1 LPEARY
7 HDKAASRCRE
17 RDSKERAMADDE
29 NESALF
35 AAAREPPPRALT
47 RVSPMVRRLVA
58 PNPSPFTFNGTCT
71 YIVGQGRVAI
81 VDPGPDDDSHLAA
94 LLAAVEGEQ
103 IETILITHT
112 HRDHSVGA
120 KKLRAATGARV
131 VGAAPF
137 APRGDGSTGL
147 DSAHDRDYSP
157 DLVLADGE
165 RWRGDGYTIEAIA
178 TPGHCSNHLCFAL
191 LEENTLFSGDHV
203 MGWSTSIVA
212 PPDGSMR
219 GYMDSLDKM
228 RGRPETIYWPGHG
241 GPVVE
246 PQRYLRALI
255 HHRRQREVS
264 ILNTLTNGPQTIP
277 ALVARIYVGLNPSL
291 THAAGLSTLAH
302 LEDLSERGMVL
313 SEAPAGG
320 AQHFRLA

>member
-1 LPEARY
+1 
-7 HDKAASRCRE
+7 
-17 RDSKERAMADDE
+17 MADDE
-29 NESALF
+29 SESDLF
-35 AAAREPPPRALT
+35 VSAREPPSRALT
-47 RVSPMVRRLVA
+47 QLSPMVRRLVA

-81 VDPGPDDDSHLAA
+81 VDPGPNDDSHLAA
-94 LLAAVEGEQ
+94 LLAAVDGEQ
-103 IETILITHT
+103 IDTILITHT

-120 KKLRAATGARV
+120 RKLRAATGARV

-137 APRGDGSTGL
+137 TPRGDGSTGL

-157 DLVLADGE
+157 DAILADGE
-165 RWRGDGYTIEAIA
+165 RWQGAGYAMEAIA

-191 LEENTLFSGDHV
+191 LEENALFSGDHV

-219 GYMDSLDKM
+219 AYMDSLEKL
-228 RGRPETIYWPGHG
+228 RLRPETIYWPGHG

-255 HHRRQREVS
+255 HHRRQREAS
-264 ILNTLTNGPQTIP
+264 ILNMLANGPLTIP
-277 ALVARIYVGLNPSL
+277 ALVARIYVGLNPAL
-291 THAAGLSTLAH
+291 TRAAGLSTLAH
-302 LEDLSERGMVL
+302 LEDLRERGMVAA
-313 SEAPAGG
+313 EVEDGG
-320 AQHFRLA
+320 GQRFRLA